1 MKLTAA
7 KIAELV
13 NGTVQGNPA
22 TEVSSV
28 AKIEEATLDDLCF
41 ISNKKYI
48 HFLSGTKAGIVLI
61 DNYLNPIPE
70 DITVIR
76 CASPYVAFCQILIQF
91 FDYKDPNVGIH
102 PKAIIEPTATIGK
115 NCYIGPNAYIGN
127 NVALGDNCKIFANT
141 TIYEDCTIGNNTVIY
156 ANTSLY
162 YNTVIGNNCIIH
174 SGTAIGCDGFGHAPL
189 PDGTYI
195 KIPQIG
201 NVVVGNNVEI
211 GSNCGIDRA
220 NMGSTI
226 IGDGC
231 RLDNL
236 IQIAHGVEIG
246 KNTVIAGQV
255 AIAGSAKIGDN
266 VVIAG
271 QAGVVG
277 HVSIANGVQIG
288 GKAGVNSDITEPGG
302 KYADAPHLPIADSL
316 KSRVLYRN
324 LPELEKRIRQLEKQ
338 LEEAKNTKNG

>member
-1 MKLTAA
+1 LKLSAA

-13 NGTVQGNPA
+13 NGTVDGDS
-22 TEVSSV
+22 TIEVSQV
-28 AKIEEATLDDLCF
+28 AKIEDAEQHNLCF

-48 HFLSGTKAGIVLI
+48 HYLQTTKAGIVLI
-61 DNYLNPIPE
+61 DEKLNPIPE
-70 DITVIR
+70 GVTVIR
-76 CASPYVAFCQILIQF
+76 CGSPYVAFCQILIQF
-91 FDYKDPNVGIH
+91 FSYKDPNQGIH
-102 PKAIIEPTATIGK
+102 PTAVIEPTASIGE
-115 NCYIGPNAYIGN
+115 NCYIGPNAYIGQ
-127 NVALGDNCKIFANT
+127 NVKVGNNCKIFANT
-141 TIYEDCTIGNNTVIY
+141 AIYENTTIGNNTMIY
-156 ANTSLY
+156 SNVSIY
-162 YNTVIGNNCIIH
+162 YETIIGNNCIIH
-174 SGTAIGCDGFGHAPL
+174 SGTAIGSDGFGHAPL
-189 PDGTYI
+189 PDGSYI

-201 NVVVGNNVEI
+201 NVIIEDDVEI

-220 NMGSTI
+220 NMGATR
-226 IGDGC
+226 IGKGC

-255 AIAGSAKIGDN
+255 AIAGSAKVGDN

-271 QAGVVG
+271 QAGIVG
-277 HVSIANGVQIG
+277 HVSVANGVQIG

-324 LPELEKRIRQLEKQ
+324 LPEMDKRIRQLEK
-338 LEEAKNTKNG
+338 LLAEKNANNG

>member
-13 NGTVQGNPA
+13 NGTVQGDP
-22 TEVSSV
+22 TVEVSQV
-28 AKIEEATLDDLCF
+28 AKIEDAQSHNLCF

-48 HFLSGTKAGIVLI
+48 NFLRTTKAGIVLV
-61 DNYLNPIPE
+61 DLKLDPIPE
-70 DITVIR
+70 HKTVIR

-91 FDYKDPNVGIH
+91 FDYKDPNTGIH
-102 PKAIIEPTATIGK
+102 PKAIIEPTAKVGV

-127 NVALGDNCKIFANT
+127 NVSIGDNCKIFANT
-141 TIYEDCTIGNNTVIY
+141 SIYENCTIGSNTIIY
-156 ANTSLY
+156 ANVSLY
-162 YNTVIGNNCIIH
+162 YETVIGSKCIIH

-189 PDGTYI
+189 PDGSYI

-201 NVVVGNNVEI
+201 NVVIGDNVEI

-226 IGDGC
+226 ISSGC

-236 IQIAHGVEIG
+236 VQIAHGVEIG
-246 KNTVIAGQV
+246 KNTVVAGMV
-255 AIAGSAKIGDN
+255 AIAGSAKIGEN

-277 HVSIANGVQIG
+277 HVSVANGVQIG
-288 GKAGVNSDITEPGG
+288 GKSGVNSDIKEPGG
-302 KYADAPHLPIADSL
+302 KYTDSPHLPISNAL

-324 LPELEKRIRQLEKQ
+324 LPEIEKRIRQLEKQ
-338 LEEAKNTKNG
+338 LAEKNANNG